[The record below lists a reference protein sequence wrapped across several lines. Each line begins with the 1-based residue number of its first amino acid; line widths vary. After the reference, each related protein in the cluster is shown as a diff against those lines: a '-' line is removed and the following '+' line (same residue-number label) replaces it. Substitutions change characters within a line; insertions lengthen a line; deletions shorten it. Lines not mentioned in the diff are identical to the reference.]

1 MIIEDDIR
9 KAKILVVDDQE
20 VSIRLIT
27 EILSKA
33 GYTNII
39 TTTNPLEVKSLYLA
53 LNPDLL
59 ILDLYMPDLDGIQ
72 VMNQLRGLSDDSYLP
87 IIVISTEENQ
97 EVRFLALQ
105 SGAKDF
111 LQKPYD
117 RVEALIRI
125 RNLIEVR
132 MLHNEVVN
140 QNRLLEDKVLE
151 RTQELND
158 TQLDVIQRLARAV
171 EYRDSETGMHIIR
184 MSHYAACLASKIGL
198 TMQECEMILKASP
211 LHDIGKIAI
220 PDSILR
226 KKGFLTPEEW
236 EIMKTHTLI
245 GEKLL
250 SGSASALLNLAK
262 EIALTHHE
270 KWDGTGYPHGL
281 KGERIPL
288 VGRICCISDVFDALT
303 TERPYKQ
310 AWTFEKSME
319 EIEKRSGT
327 HFDPFLIKCFK
338 EISSQILH
346 IKEKYGED
354 PTHKNQ

>member
-1 MIIEDDIR
+1 MIREEDILR
-9 KAKILVVDDQE
+9 AKILVVDDQE

-27 EILSKA
+27 EILTKA

-39 TTTNPLEVKSLYLA
+39 STTNPLEVKSLYLA

-59 ILDLYMPDLDGIQ
+59 ILDLYMPELDGIQ
-72 VMNQLRGLSDDSYLP
+72 VMNQLKSLGDDSYLP

-132 MLHNEVVN
+132 MLHSEILN
-140 QNRLLEDKVLE
+140 QNKLLEDKVRE
-151 RTQELND
+151 RTQELSD

-226 KKGFLTPEEW
+226 KKGVLTPEEW
-236 EIMKTHTLI
+236 EIMKSHTTI

-250 SGSASALLNLAK
+250 SGSGSPLLNIAK

-270 KWDGTGYPHGL
+270 KWDGSGYPHGL
-281 KGERIPL
+281 KTDRIPL

-303 TERPYKQ
+303 TERPYKS
-310 AWTFEKSME
+310 AWSFEKAMD
-319 EIEKRSGT
+319 EILRRSGT
-327 HFDPFLIKCFK
+327 HFDPFLAKSFL
-338 EISSQILH
+338 EISAQVKH
-346 IKEKYGED
+346 IKEKYSEER
-354 PTHKNQ
+354 PISF